1 VLAGCPHGYGFT
13 NAMLNGLVREGLAT
27 IEPGTVCAGSRRI
40 TVVWVAI
47 SDFGREVIAA
57 QYDRPRRRF
66 ARGWSASKMATPP
79 GPLTGWSSRRAH
91 HDRITSAGI
100 RSGAEVRRISRLS

>member
-47 SDFGREVIAA
+47 TDFGREAIAA
-57 QYDRPRRRF
+57 
-66 ARGWSASKMATPP
+66 
-79 GPLTGWSSRRAH
+79 
-91 HDRITSAGI
+91 
-100 RSGAEVRRISRLS
+100 